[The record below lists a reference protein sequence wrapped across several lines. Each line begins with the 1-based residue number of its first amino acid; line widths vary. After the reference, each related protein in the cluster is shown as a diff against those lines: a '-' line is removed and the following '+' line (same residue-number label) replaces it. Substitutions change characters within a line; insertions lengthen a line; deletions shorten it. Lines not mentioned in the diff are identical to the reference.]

1 MIDLQI
7 HMRWKFGREC
17 VTYAFFS
24 SKRVLGKT
32 WSEVVCLLCKWCKL
46 KKKKKL
52 YSGLEEGDYTVIT
65 LVELMVSDFLIPLED
80 GGIFFLFPYYLSK
93 IKNIWNFYAECR
105 KKMLW
110 NSEKKKMN
118 GIILRKTSQRLIIIS
133 YFILK
138 KEKIVGMSFHYLWDG
153 IN

>member
-1 MIDLQI
+1 MKKYVYWANGIN
-7 HMRWKFGREC
+7 WKKIFI
-17 VTYAFFS
+17 
-24 SKRVLGKT
+24 
-32 WSEVVCLLCKWCKL
+32 
-46 KKKKKL
+46 L

-65 LVELMVSDFLIPLED
+65 LVELMVSDFIIPLED
-80 GGIFFLFPYYLSK
+80 GGIFFLFPYYLLK

-110 NSEKKKMN
+110 YSEKKMN

-138 KEKIVGMSFHYLWDG
+138 KEKIVGMSYHYLWDG